1 MSGMVK
7 VPVDTMLA
15 MRLPDMEPNIAEAR
29 TATLAGPPADRPARE
44 RGKSMKNRP
53 IPERFMKAPR

>member
-1 MSGMVK
+1 M
-7 VPVDTMLA
+7 PVDTMLA
-15 MRLPDMEPNIAEAR
+15 MLLPDMEPNIAEAR